1 MQNKTNYTIRTELK
15 NSDFEYIHQE
25 LRNTYWAQSRR
36 FEENYMAFSNSLAFI
51 LSDQNDNVVGFARVI
66 TDYVIFAYLADVYIN
81 NNYRGQGLG
90 KFLIHHI
97 LRESKV
103 SKVRKLMLKTN
114 DAQNLYAK
122 FGFIVPQNYESIMEK
137 FNY

>member
-15 NSDFEYIHQE
+15 NSDLEHIHHA
-25 LRNTYWAQSRR
+25 LRNTYWAQSRS
-36 FEENYMAFSNSLAFI
+36 FEENCTAFSNSLAFI

-66 TDYVIFAYLADVYIN
+66 TDHVIFAYLADVYID

-97 LRESKV
+97 LQDSKV
-103 SKVRKLMLKTN
+103 SKIKKLMLKTN
-114 DAQNLYAK
+114 DAQKLYAK